1 LQQIL
6 RFTASLLSVVFI
18 FGSRFTWNKSGLMR
32 LQCDKSH
39 RSPTQDRHQGVEDRT
54 EARQQAARPGHRTST
69 ASRQLLPCSSIAAI
83 VAGCCAGVTCMWW
96 INGNGSEA
104 GTGPVPWPAVLVQR
118 ITTPHLLEQA
128 ISSDPA
134 LRARGRGAARAGWR
148 GPARP
153 TTLHG
158 VSAVKRSRRKE
169 CVWLACGTGLPPLR
183 THRSVN
189 FIFFLFVSVHKL
201 RQSVI
206 KRLSSRLWRSTFHAH
221 TKKNWTLV

>member
-1 LQQIL
+1 MRLQQIL

-32 LQCDKSH
+32 LQCDNSH

-118 ITTPHLLEQA
+118 ISQQHTFSNKQLVRT
-128 ISSDPA
+128 
-134 LRARGRGAARAGWR
+134 RACPWPWAGAAGAAQP
-148 GPARP
+148 GPRP
-153 TTLHG
+153 YMGSL
-158 VSAVKRSRRKE
+158 
-169 CVWLACGTGLPPLR
+169 L
-183 THRSVN
+183 
-189 FIFFLFVSVHKL
+189 
-201 RQSVI
+201 
-206 KRLSSRLWRSTFHAH
+206 
-221 TKKNWTLV
+221 